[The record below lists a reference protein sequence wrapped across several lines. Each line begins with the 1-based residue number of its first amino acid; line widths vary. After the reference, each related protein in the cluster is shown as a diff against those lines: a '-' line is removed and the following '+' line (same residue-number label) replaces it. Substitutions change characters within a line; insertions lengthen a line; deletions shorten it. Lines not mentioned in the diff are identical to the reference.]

1 MNWRAISAIVR
12 KDVAL
17 ALRTKAVA
25 MPLLIVPLLLMVG
38 LPLLLGGI
46 VLLTESMGMS
56 SSDIDELQRTI
67 PPHIQPALAGLT
79 AAQAGLVFVLVYMF
93 APLFLIV
100 PLMVSSVVAADS
112 FAGEKE
118 RKTLEA
124 LAYTPTTDRELLLAK
139 MLGGWIPG
147 VLVGLLGFVLYTS
160 VVDFVTWRVTGNIY
174 LPNLFW
180 LLLAFWVGPAAAGLG
195 LGVTV
200 LVSARV
206 NTFQEA
212 YQLGS
217 LVVLPVVFLM
227 IGQMSGLFYL
237 NTIFVF
243 VIGLLLWGINV
254 VLFFLGSAT
263 FKRSELM
270 ARLS

>member
-1 MNWRAISAIVR
+1 MNWRAIFAIVR
-12 KDVAL
+12 KDVGV

-38 LPLLLGGI
+38 LPILLGTM
-46 VLLTESMGMS
+46 VSFAETMGLS
-56 SSDIDELQRTI
+56 SSDISEMERAI
-67 PPHIQPALAGLT
+67 PASLRPMMVGLS
-79 AAQAGLVFVLVYMF
+79 AAQAGLVYALVYLF
-93 APLFLIV
+93 APMYLIL

-124 LAYTPTTDRELLLAK
+124 LAYTPTTDRELLVAK
-139 MLGGWIPG
+139 MLGGWVPG
-147 VLVGLLGFVLYTS
+147 LVVSLGGFVLYTI
-160 VVDFVTWRVTGNIY
+160 VVNLVTWRVVGQVL
-174 LPNLFW
+174 LPNQFW
-180 LLLAFWVGPAAAGLG
+180 LLLAFWVGPAASGVG

-200 LVSARV
+200 LVSSRV

-227 IGQMSGLFYL
+227 IGQLAGLFYL
-237 NTIFVF
+237 SVWLVF
-243 VIGLLLWGINV
+243 VVGLLMWLVDVGLV
-254 VLFFLGSAT
+254 VAGSAM
-263 FKRSELM
+263 FKRSELL
-270 ARLS
+270 ARLG